1 VLGAEF
7 LQPPRPTTL
16 RSPFRT
22 TGGHFQFIINGV
34 TPGKTSTVQTPPDL
48 INWTTLLS
56 TNVPLSTQI
65 PIEDPTATN
74 FSRRSYR
81 TF

>member
-1 VLGAEF
+1 MK
-7 LQPPRPTTL
+7 TTAV
-16 RSPFRT
+16 T
-22 TGGHFQFIINGV
+22 TG
-34 TPGKTSTVQTPPDL
+34 STNIVKTPPDL
-48 INWTTLLS
+48 TNWTTLLS

-65 PIEDPTATN
+65 PIEDPTATS